1 MDSGIGLTYLMEEME
16 KQGRERPVN
25 DKDVGVHYQQHLEGW
40 RYGPRESLI
49 STMKKFMSKANNF
62 KEMKQEEVLHKHYE
76 QYMTDMFR
84 INAKGGRASKVLE
97 SIEIG
102 DQDAAL
108 VLQDTTMETL
118 RLENNY
124 YIIITGTT
132 EDTNIQGIQVHKY
145 QPETQILEL
154 VHQVALSNQK
164 LLCWTTFTN
173 SWI

>member
-102 DQDAAL
+102 DQDAAF

-118 RLENNY
+118 RL
-124 YIIITGTT
+124 
-132 EDTNIQGIQVHKY
+132 
-145 QPETQILEL
+145 
-154 VHQVALSNQK
+154 
-164 LLCWTTFTN
+164 
-173 SWI
+173 